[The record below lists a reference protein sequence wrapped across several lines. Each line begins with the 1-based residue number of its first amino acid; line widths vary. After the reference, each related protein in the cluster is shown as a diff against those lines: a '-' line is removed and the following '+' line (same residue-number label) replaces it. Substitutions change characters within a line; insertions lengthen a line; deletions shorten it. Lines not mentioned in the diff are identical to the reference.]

1 MDDEYYFWGNNVAKA
16 HGLKPP
22 QPIMCS
28 TRESGDCLY
37 MFQSGSKYYI
47 WNPIE
52 GAIWEIMTSMDL
64 VGIVTEIA
72 KQGFRSLKGA
82 RVYQV
87 MTSG

>member
-28 TRESGDCLY
+28 SRESVNCMY
-37 MFQSGSKYYI
+37 IFQSGSKYYI

-52 GAIWEIMTSMDL
+52 GAVWKIVTSMDL
-64 VGIVTEIA
+64 VDIVTEIT
-72 KQGFRSLKGA
+72 KLGVRSLKIA
-82 RVYQV
+82 QV
-87 MTSG
+87 CQV